1 MHERVPTEHTAAQP
15 SRSRARAR
23 DAPMLAVLC
32 GAIFLEG
39 IDLSMTAVALPSIR
53 ADLDMSTTGLQWVV
67 SAYALG
73 YGGFVLLGGRAS
85 DVLGRRRT
93 FLTWLVVFLL
103 FSGLGGVAVDGWM
116 LVVSRFVTGVAAGF
130 LTPAGLALV
139 TTTFAEG
146 PRRDRALLIYSGAAA
161 GGFSLGM
168 MVGGLLT
175 AIDWRWVFFAPVIM
189 SAVLFAGAVALVPR
203 DERGDGSARE
213 RFDVRGTLAL
223 TSAMLLVVLALVQS
237 PQAPALRTVVVGVL
251 GLALLGLFVAL
262 ERRAPAPVVRLGIL
276 RSGRLVR
283 ANLAALLL
291 VGAFVGFQFVM
302 VLYLQE
308 LRGWSEV
315 KTGMAMA
322 VLGLDAV
329 LAPTITPLLVARWG
343 NTVVFLSGFVVAA
356 VAYASLLR
364 LGADLVIRGTAALLR
379 PGEHRVRADVRAAH
393 DRGDERG
400 RCARAGP
407 CRRVAVDVLPVRVGV
422 GARRGRG
429 GPGCRVRSRGDD
441 RARRLP
447 GRAARPGGDR
457 APRGRGERGDPAS
470 GVGPATGLRRS
481 GVRLGVCRG
490 PLVPYAGG
498 G

>member
-23 DAPMLAVLC
+23 DAAMLAVLC

-168 MVGGLLT
+168 MAGGLLT

-189 SAVLFAGAVALVPR
+189 SAVLLAGAVALVPR

-213 RFDVRGTLAL
+213 RFDVRGTLTL

-237 PQAPALRTVVVGVL
+237 PQAPALRTVAVGVL

-315 KTGMAMA
+315 ETGMAMA

-329 LAPTITPLLVARWG
+329 LAPTVTPLLVARWG

-364 LGADLVIRGTAALLR
+364 LGADWSYAALL
-379 PGEHRVRADVRAAH
+379 PSFVLVSIAFALAYGPLTIEATNGVAAHEQGLAGGLLSTSFQFGSALGLAAVAVVLAAVSGPAATIGLDGFRAALLVPVVTALL
-393 DRGDERG
+393 G
-400 RCARAGP
+400 
-407 CRRVAVDVLPVRVGV
+407 VAVSTVTL
-422 GARRGRG
+422 RRE
-429 GPGCRVRSRGDD
+429 S
-441 RARRLP
+441 
-447 GRAARPGGDR
+447 
-457 APRGRGERGDPAS
+457 
-470 GVGPATGLRRS
+470 GLRRD
-481 GVRLGVCRG
+481 
-490 PLVPYAGG
+490 
-498 G
+498 

>member
-23 DAPMLAVLC
+23 DAAMLAVLC

-189 SAVLFAGAVALVPR
+189 SAVLLAGAVALVPR

-213 RFDVRGTLAL
+213 RFDVRGTLTL

-237 PQAPALRTVVVGVL
+237 PQAPALRTVAVGVL

-315 KTGMAMA
+315 ETGMAMA

-329 LAPTITPLLVARWG
+329 LAPTVTPLLVARWG

-364 LGADLVIRGTAALLR
+364 LGADWSYAALL
-379 PGEHRVRADVRAAH
+379 PSFVLVSIAFALAYGPLTIEATNGVAAHEQGLAGGLLSTSFQFGSALGLAAVAVVLAAVSGPAVTIGLDGFRAALLVPVVTALL
-393 DRGDERG
+393 G
-400 RCARAGP
+400 
-407 CRRVAVDVLPVRVGV
+407 VAVSAV
-422 GARRGRG
+422 
-429 GPGCRVRSRGDD
+429 
-441 RARRLP
+441 
-447 GRAARPGGDR
+447 
-457 APRGRGERGDPAS
+457 
-470 GVGPATGLRRS
+470 TLRRES
-481 GVRLGVCRG
+481 ALRRD
-490 PLVPYAGG
+490 
-498 G
+498 